1 MSFAQHPQTL
11 KVRPLKRAA
20 EFVSGSVDAEARTI
34 RLSFASAE
42 PVKRYFG
49 KEVLGMDQGE
59 CDLSRLNNGAAL
71 LLNHDPDCQI
81 GVVVSASIEAGRGY
95 ATVRFSSSERAQ
107 EIFKDVQEAIRTKVS
122 VGYQVRAMTLTESDE
137 TEGDSY
143 RVTDWLPY
151 EISLVSIPAD
161 DSVGVGRAADVE
173 AEIPVSIPP
182 KMNRSRILLDAL
194 PAAGGG
200 GSSAPA
206 PDMVAALAQRNKDVK
221 EILASAARFNV
232 PTDEALRFIESGKS
246 VADFNAH
253 VLETMGRAKPV
264 SAPSESR
271 DFGDLLKRYSLRRA
285 IMTQIPGNKLDG
297 VEAEVHQELA
307 RSSAQAAK
315 GILIP
320 DQALRALTTTA
331 FATGAA
337 LVGTQTL
344 GNQYVELLRNRTVI
358 DRLGVRRLAGL
369 TGNVAIPR
377 ATGGAT
383 AYWLP
388 DSGTVTAADQALGQ
402 LGLTPHKLVAATAF
416 SKDLMAQAS
425 LDVEG
430 LVRDDLGKVHA
441 IELDRA
447 LMRGTGNAG
456 QPQGIV
462 KVATDASSTITFG
475 AAATWQKLLD
485 FESTLATANALLG
498 NVSFVISPAT
508 RAKWKNAPKVGSTFP
523 NFLFENQG
531 AFPGDGVVNGYNA
544 VVTNQVTPASTVAN
558 QVIFGNFDDAIVAT
572 WAGVDLVVDPYSLST
587 SGQIRIVMTQ
597 WADIGIRHAASFVV
611 STDSG
616 AQ

>member
-1 MSFAQHPQTL
+1 MSLANPSPTL

-20 EFVSGSVDAEARTI
+20 EFVSGSIDAEARTV

-42 PVKRYFG
+42 PVKRWFG
-49 KEVLGMDQGE
+49 REILGMDAGE

-71 LLNHDPDCQI
+71 LLNHNPDCQI
-81 GVVVSASIEAGRGY
+81 GVVVSASVEAGRGY
-95 ATVRFSSSERAQ
+95 ATVRFSSSDEAQ

-137 TEGDSY
+137 AEGDSY

-161 DSVGVGRAADVE
+161 DSVGVGRAADLE
-173 AEIPVSIPP
+173 TEIPVSIPE

-200 GSSAPA
+200 GVSAPA

-264 SAPSESR
+264 DTAASQSR

-285 IMTQIPGNKLDG
+285 IMTQIPGNKVDG
-297 VEAEVHQELA
+297 VEAEVHQELS
-307 RSSAQAAK
+307 RSAHQSAK

-320 DQALRALTTTA
+320 DQVLRALTTTA
-331 FATGAA
+331 FATGSA

-344 GNQYVELLRNRTVI
+344 GNQYIELLRNRTVI

-388 DSGTVTAADQALGQ
+388 DSGAVTAADQAFGQ

-425 LDVEG
+425 VDVEG
-430 LVRDDLGKVHA
+430 LVRDDLGKISA
-441 IELDRA
+441 IEMDRA
-447 LMRGTGNAG
+447 LLLGSGSAG
-456 QPQGIV
+456 QPQGIS
-462 KVATDASSTITFG
+462 KVASGSVTFG
-475 AAATWQKLLD
+475 AAATWAKVLD
-485 FESTLATANALLG
+485 FETQIANANALLG
-498 NVSFVISPAT
+498 NVSFVVSPAT
-508 RAKWKNAPKVGSTFP
+508 RAKWKAAPKVGSTFP

-544 VVTNQVTPASTVAN
+544 VVTNQVGTAATVAN

-572 WAGVDLVVDPYSLST
+572 WAGLDLVVDPYSLST

-597 WADIGIRHAASFVV
+597 WADIGVRHAASFCV